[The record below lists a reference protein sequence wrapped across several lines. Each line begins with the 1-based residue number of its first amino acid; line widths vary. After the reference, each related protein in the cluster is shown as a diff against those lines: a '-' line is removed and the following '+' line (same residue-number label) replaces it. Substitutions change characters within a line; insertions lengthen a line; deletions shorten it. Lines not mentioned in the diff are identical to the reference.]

1 MTDTRREVLLGVGGG
16 IAAYKSA
23 DLIRR
28 LQDVG
33 FAVTVIP
40 TQASLNFVG
49 KATWEALSGR
59 EVPDNLWNNVHSV
72 PHISLARRC
81 STLVVAPCTA
91 DLLAK
96 FASGLAP
103 DLLTNVFLATNAP
116 IILVPAMHP
125 EMWLNAATQSNV
137 EKLRSRGVTVIEPD
151 NGRLTGADSGP
162 GRFPEVTRIVEEVQ
176 QVLNHKADLAGVKIL
191 ISAGGTQ
198 EPIDAVRFIGNRS
211 SGKQGY
217 SLAVAAVNRG
227 ADVSLVLANSS
238 LPDIDGVE
246 VVRVVTAKDMQH
258 ALEERFGSSSALI
271 MSAAIADIRPANP
284 ARDKVSKEDLLG
296 LPNLPIEQTEDILAA
311 LSAKKR
317 QGQILI
323 GFAAQTGPNREAL
336 AFAKLQRK
344 GLDLIYVNDVSGGAV
359 FGSDMTAGAILDPA
373 GVRREIPSMSKDSLS
388 NILLDSLVDKLG

>member
-33 FAVTVIP
+33 FTVTVIP

-103 DLLTNVFLATNAP
+103 DLLTNVFLATNSP

-125 EMWLNAATQSNV
+125 EMWLNPATQSNV
-137 EKLRSRGVTVIEPD
+137 EILRSRGITVIEPD

-162 GRFPEVTRIVEEVQ
+162 GRFPKVSRIVDEVQ

-198 EPIDAVRFIGNRS
+198 EPIDAVRYIGNRS
-211 SGKQGY
+211 SGKQGH
-217 SLAVAAVNRG
+217 SLAVAAANRG
-227 ADVSLVLANSS
+227 ADVSLVLANSL

-246 VVRVVTAKDMQH
+246 MVRVVTAKDMQY

-284 ARDKVSKEDLLG
+284 SRDKISKEDLHEL
-296 LPNLPIEQTEDILAA
+296 LIEQTEDILAA

-323 GFAAQTGPNREAL
+323 GFAAQTGSNREEL

-344 GLDLIYVNDVSGGAV
+344 ALDLIYVNDVSGGAV
-359 FGSDMTAGAILDPA
+359 FGSDMTAGAILDPTGA
-373 GVRREIPSMSKDSLS
+373 RREIPSMSKDSLS

>member
-33 FAVTVIP
+33 FTVTVIP

-103 DLLTNVFLATNAP
+103 DLLTNVFLATKSP

-125 EMWLNAATQSNV
+125 EMWLNPATQSNV
-137 EKLRSRGVTVIEPD
+137 EILRSRGITVIEPD

-162 GRFPEVTRIVEEVQ
+162 GRFPKVSRIVDEVQ

-198 EPIDAVRFIGNRS
+198 EPIDAVRYIGNRS
-211 SGKQGY
+211 SGKQGH
-217 SLAVAAVNRG
+217 SLAVAAANRG
-227 ADVSLVLANSS
+227 ADVSLVLANSL

-246 VVRVVTAKDMQH
+246 MVRVVTAKDMH
-258 ALEERFGSSSALI
+258 YALEERFGSSSALI

-284 ARDKVSKEDLLG
+284 SRDKVSKEDLHEL
-296 LPNLPIEQTEDILAA
+296 LIEQTEDILAA

-323 GFAAQTGPNREAL
+323 GFAAQTGSNREEL

-344 GLDLIYVNDVSGGAV
+344 ALDLIYVNDVSGGAV
-359 FGSDMTAGAILDPA
+359 FGSDMTAGAILDPTGA
-373 GVRREIPSMSKDSLS
+373 RREIPSMSKDSLS

>member
-33 FAVTVIP
+33 FTVTVIP

-72 PHISLARRC
+72 PHISLARHC

-103 DLLTNVFLATNAP
+103 DLLTNVFLATNSP

-125 EMWLNAATQSNV
+125 EMWLNPATQSNV
-137 EKLRSRGVTVIEPD
+137 EILRSRGITVIEPD

-162 GRFPEVTRIVEEVQ
+162 GRFPKVSRIVDEVQ

-198 EPIDAVRFIGNRS
+198 EPIDAVRYIGNRS
-211 SGKQGY
+211 SGKQGH
-217 SLAVAAVNRG
+217 SLAVAAANRG

-246 VVRVVTAKDMQH
+246 MVRVVTAKDMH
-258 ALEERFGSSSALI
+258 YALEERFGSSSALI

-284 ARDKVSKEDLLG
+284 ARDKVSKEDLHEL
-296 LPNLPIEQTEDILAA
+296 LIEQTEDILAA

-323 GFAAQTGPNREAL
+323 GFAAQTGSNREEL

-344 GLDLIYVNDVSGGAV
+344 ALDLIYVNDVSGGAV
-359 FGSDMTAGAILDPA
+359 FGSDMTAGAILDPTGA
-373 GVRREIPSMSKDSLS
+373 RREIPSMSKDSLS

>member
-33 FAVTVIP
+33 FTVTVIP

-103 DLLTNVFLATNAP
+103 DLLTNVFLATNSP

-125 EMWLNAATQSNV
+125 EMWLNPATQSNV
-137 EKLRSRGVTVIEPD
+137 EILRSRGITVIEPD

-162 GRFPEVTRIVEEVQ
+162 GRFPKVSRIVDEVQ

-198 EPIDAVRFIGNRS
+198 EPIDAVRYIGNRS
-211 SGKQGY
+211 SGKQGH
-217 SLAVAAVNRG
+217 SLAVAAANRG
-227 ADVSLVLANSS
+227 ADVSLVLANSL

-246 VVRVVTAKDMQH
+246 MVRVVTAKDMH
-258 ALEERFGSSSALI
+258 YALEERFGSSSALI

-284 ARDKVSKEDLLG
+284 SRDKVSKEDLHEL
-296 LPNLPIEQTEDILAA
+296 LIEQTEDILAA

-323 GFAAQTGPNREAL
+323 GFAAQTGSNREEL

-344 GLDLIYVNDVSGGAV
+344 ALDLIYVNDVSGGAV
-359 FGSDMTAGAILDPA
+359 FGSDMTAGAILDPTGA
-373 GVRREIPSMSKDSLS
+373 RREIPSMSKDSLS

>member
-33 FAVTVIP
+33 FTVTVIP

-59 EVPDNLWNNVHSV
+59 EVADNLWNNVHSV

-103 DLLTNVFLATNAP
+103 DLLTNVFLATNSP

-125 EMWLNAATQSNV
+125 EMWLNPATQSNV
-137 EKLRSRGVTVIEPD
+137 EILRSRGITVIEPD

-162 GRFPEVTRIVEEVQ
+162 GRFPKVSRIVDEVQ

-198 EPIDAVRFIGNRS
+198 EPIDAVRYIGNRS
-211 SGKQGY
+211 SGKQGH
-217 SLAVAAVNRG
+217 SLAVAAANRG

-238 LPDIDGVE
+238 LPNIDGVE
-246 VVRVVTAKDMQH
+246 MVRVVTAKDMQY

-284 ARDKVSKEDLLG
+284 SRDKVSKEDLHEL
-296 LPNLPIEQTEDILAA
+296 LIEQTEDILAA

-323 GFAAQTGPNREAL
+323 GFAAQTGSNREEL

-344 GLDLIYVNDVSGGAV
+344 ALDLIYVNDVSGGAV
-359 FGSDMTAGAILDPA
+359 FGSDMTAGAILDPTGA
-373 GVRREIPSMSKDSLS
+373 RREIPSMSKDSLS

>member
-33 FAVTVIP
+33 FTVTVIP

-103 DLLTNVFLATNAP
+103 DLLTNVFLATNSP

-125 EMWLNAATQSNV
+125 EMWLNPATQSNV
-137 EKLRSRGVTVIEPD
+137 EILRSRGITVIEPD
-151 NGRLTGADSGP
+151 NGRLNGADSGP
-162 GRFPEVTRIVEEVQ
+162 GRFPKVSRIVDEVQ

-198 EPIDAVRFIGNRS
+198 EPIDAVRYIGNRS
-211 SGKQGY
+211 SGKQGH
-217 SLAVAAVNRG
+217 SLAVAAANRG

-238 LPDIDGVE
+238 LPNIDGVE
-246 VVRVVTAKDMQH
+246 MVRVVTAKDMQY

-284 ARDKVSKEDLLG
+284 SRDKVSKEDLHEL
-296 LPNLPIEQTEDILAA
+296 LIEQTEDILAA

-323 GFAAQTGPNREAL
+323 GFAAQTGSNREEL

-344 GLDLIYVNDVSGGAV
+344 ALDLIYVNDVSGGAV
-359 FGSDMTAGAILDPA
+359 FGSDMTAGAILDPTGA
-373 GVRREIPSMSKDSLS
+373 RREIPSMSKDSLS

>member
-33 FAVTVIP
+33 FTVTVIP

-103 DLLTNVFLATNAP
+103 DLLTNVFLATNSP

-125 EMWLNAATQSNV
+125 EMWLNPATQSNV
-137 EKLRSRGVTVIEPD
+137 EILRSRGITVIEPD

-162 GRFPEVTRIVEEVQ
+162 GRFPKVSRIVDEVQ

-198 EPIDAVRFIGNRS
+198 EPIDAVRYIGNRS
-211 SGKQGY
+211 SGKQGH
-217 SLAVAAVNRG
+217 SLAVAAANRG

-246 VVRVVTAKDMQH
+246 MVRVVTAKDMQY

-284 ARDKVSKEDLLG
+284 ARDKISKEDLHEL
-296 LPNLPIEQTEDILAA
+296 LIEQTEDILAA

-323 GFAAQTGPNREAL
+323 GFAAQTGSNREEL

-344 GLDLIYVNDVSGGAV
+344 ALDLIYVNDVSGGAV
-359 FGSDMTAGAILDPA
+359 FGSDMTAGAILDPTGA
-373 GVRREIPSMSKDSLS
+373 RREIPSMSKDSLS

>member
-33 FAVTVIP
+33 FTVTVIP

-125 EMWLNAATQSNV
+125 EMWLNPATQSNV
-137 EKLRSRGVTVIEPD
+137 KMLRSRGITVIEPD

-162 GRFPEVTRIVEEVQ
+162 GRLPEVSRIVTEVQ

-211 SGKQGY
+211 SGKQGH
-217 SLAVAAVNRG
+217 SLAVAAANRG
-227 ADVSLVLANSS
+227 ADVSLVIANSS

-246 VVRVVTAKDMQH
+246 IVRVVTAKDMQH

-271 MSAAIADIRPANP
+271 MSAAIADVRPANP
-284 ARDKVSKEDLLG
+284 ARDKVSKEDLHD
-296 LPNLPIEQTEDILAA
+296 LPIEQTEDILAK

-317 QGQILI
+317 QGQIII
-323 GFAAQTGPNREAL
+323 GFAAQTGPDREEL
-336 AFAKLQRK
+336 AFAKLQKK

-359 FGSDMTAGAILDPA
+359 FGSDMTAGTILDSA

>member
-33 FAVTVIP
+33 FTVTVIP

-103 DLLTNVFLATNAP
+103 DLLTNVFLATNSP

-125 EMWLNAATQSNV
+125 EMWLNPATQSNV
-137 EKLRSRGVTVIEPD
+137 EILRSRGITVIEPD

-162 GRFPEVTRIVEEVQ
+162 GRFPKVSRIVDEVQ

-198 EPIDAVRFIGNRS
+198 EPIDAVRYIGNRS
-211 SGKQGY
+211 SGKQGH
-217 SLAVAAVNRG
+217 SLAVAAANRG

-246 VVRVVTAKDMQH
+246 MVRVVTAKDMH
-258 ALEERFGSSSALI
+258 YALEERFGSSSALI

-284 ARDKVSKEDLLG
+284 ARDKVSKEDLHEL
-296 LPNLPIEQTEDILAA
+296 LIEQTEDILAA

-323 GFAAQTGPNREAL
+323 GFAAQTGSNREEL

-344 GLDLIYVNDVSGGAV
+344 ALDLIYVNDVSGGAV
-359 FGSDMTAGAILDPA
+359 FGSDMTAGAILDPTGA
-373 GVRREIPSMSKDSLS
+373 RREIPSMSKDSLS

>member
-33 FAVTVIP
+33 FTVTVIP

-96 FASGLAP
+96 FAGGLAP
-103 DLLTNVFLATNAP
+103 DLLTNVFLATNSP

-125 EMWLNAATQSNV
+125 EMWLNPATQSNV
-137 EKLRSRGVTVIEPD
+137 EILRSRGITVIEPD

-162 GRFPEVTRIVEEVQ
+162 GRFPKVSRIVDEVQ

-198 EPIDAVRFIGNRS
+198 EPIDAVRYIGNRS
-211 SGKQGY
+211 SGKQGH
-217 SLAVAAVNRG
+217 SLAVAAANRG
-227 ADVSLVLANSS
+227 ADVSLVLANSL

-246 VVRVVTAKDMQH
+246 MVRVVTAKDMQY

-284 ARDKVSKEDLLG
+284 SRDKVSKEDLHEL
-296 LPNLPIEQTEDILAA
+296 LIEQTEDILAA

-323 GFAAQTGPNREAL
+323 GFAAQTGSNREEL

-344 GLDLIYVNDVSGGAV
+344 ALDLIYVNDVSGGAV
-359 FGSDMTAGAILDPA
+359 FGSDMTAGAILDPTGA
-373 GVRREIPSMSKDSLS
+373 RREIPSMSKDSLS

>member
-33 FAVTVIP
+33 FTVTVIP

-103 DLLTNVFLATNAP
+103 DLLTNVFLATNSP

-125 EMWLNAATQSNV
+125 EMWLNPATQSNV
-137 EKLRSRGVTVIEPD
+137 EILRSRGITVIEPD

-162 GRFPEVTRIVEEVQ
+162 GRFPKVSRIVDEVQ

-198 EPIDAVRFIGNRS
+198 EPIDAVRYIGNRS
-211 SGKQGY
+211 SGKQGH
-217 SLAVAAVNRG
+217 SLAVAAANRG
-227 ADVSLVLANSS
+227 ADVSLVLANSL

-246 VVRVVTAKDMQH
+246 MVRVVTAKDMQY

-284 ARDKVSKEDLLG
+284 SRDKVSKEDLHEL
-296 LPNLPIEQTEDILAA
+296 LIEQTEDILAA

-323 GFAAQTGPNREAL
+323 GFAAQTGSNREEL

-344 GLDLIYVNDVSGGAV
+344 ALDLIYVNDVSGGAV
-359 FGSDMTAGAILDPA
+359 FGSDMTAGAILDPTGA
-373 GVRREIPSMSKDSLS
+373 RREIPSMSKDSLS

>member
-33 FAVTVIP
+33 FTVTVIP

-96 FASGLAP
+96 FAGGLAP
-103 DLLTNVFLATNAP
+103 DLLTNVFLATNSP

-125 EMWLNAATQSNV
+125 EMWLNPATQSNV
-137 EKLRSRGVTVIEPD
+137 EILRSRGITVIEPD

-162 GRFPEVTRIVEEVQ
+162 GRFPKVSRIVDEVQ

-198 EPIDAVRFIGNRS
+198 EPIDAVRYIGNRS
-211 SGKQGY
+211 SGKQGH
-217 SLAVAAVNRG
+217 SLAVAAANRG

-246 VVRVVTAKDMQH
+246 MVRVVTAKDMQY

-284 ARDKVSKEDLLG
+284 ARDKVSKEDLHEL
-296 LPNLPIEQTEDILAA
+296 LIEQTEDILAA

-323 GFAAQTGPNREAL
+323 GFAAQTGSNREEL

-344 GLDLIYVNDVSGGAV
+344 ALDLIYVNDVSGGAV
-359 FGSDMTAGAILDPA
+359 FGSDMTAGAILDPTGA
-373 GVRREIPSMSKDSLS
+373 RREIPSMSKDSLS

>member
-33 FAVTVIP
+33 FTVTVIP

-103 DLLTNVFLATNAP
+103 DLLTNVFLATNSP

-125 EMWLNAATQSNV
+125 EMWLNPATQSNV
-137 EKLRSRGVTVIEPD
+137 EILRSRGITVIEPD

-162 GRFPEVTRIVEEVQ
+162 GRFPKVSRIVDEVQ

-198 EPIDAVRFIGNRS
+198 EPIDAVRYIGNRS
-211 SGKQGY
+211 SGKQGH
-217 SLAVAAVNRG
+217 SLAVAAANRG

-246 VVRVVTAKDMQH
+246 MVRVVTAKDMH
-258 ALEERFGSSSALI
+258 YALEERFGSSSALI

-284 ARDKVSKEDLLG
+284 ARDKVSKEDLHEL
-296 LPNLPIEQTEDILAA
+296 LIEQTEDILAT

-323 GFAAQTGPNREAL
+323 GFAAQTGSNREEL

-344 GLDLIYVNDVSGGAV
+344 ALDLIYVNDVSGGAV
-359 FGSDMTAGAILDPA
+359 FGSDMTAGAILDPTGA
-373 GVRREIPSMSKDSLS
+373 RREIPSMSKDSLS

>member
-1 MTDTRREVLLGVGGG
+1 MTDTRREVLLGIGGG

-33 FAVTVIP
+33 FTVTVIP

-72 PHISLARRC
+72 PHIALARRC
-81 STLVVAPCTA
+81 SALVVAPCTA

-96 FASGLAP
+96 FANGLAP
-103 DLLTNVFLATNAP
+103 DLLTNVFLAMSAP

-125 EMWLNAATQSNV
+125 EMWLNPATQSNV
-137 EKLRSRGVTVIEPD
+137 EKLRSRGITVIEPD

-162 GRFPEVTRIVEEVQ
+162 GRLPEVSRIVDEVQ
-176 QVLNHKADLAGVKIL
+176 HVLNHKADLSGVKIL

-211 SGKQGY
+211 SGKQGH
-217 SLAVAAVNRG
+217 SLAVAAANRG

-246 VVRVVTAKDMQH
+246 MVRVVTARDMQH

-284 ARDKVSKEDLLG
+284 AHDKVSKEDLHE
-296 LPNLPIEQTEDILAA
+296 LPIEQTEDILAA

>member
-33 FAVTVIP
+33 FTVTVIP

-103 DLLTNVFLATNAP
+103 DLLTNVFLATNSP

-125 EMWLNAATQSNV
+125 EMWLNPATQSNV
-137 EKLRSRGVTVIEPD
+137 EILRSRGITVIEPD

-162 GRFPEVTRIVEEVQ
+162 GRFPKVSRIVDEVQ

-198 EPIDAVRFIGNRS
+198 EPIDAVRYIGNRS
-211 SGKQGY
+211 SGKQGH
-217 SLAVAAVNRG
+217 SLAVAAANRG

-246 VVRVVTAKDMQH
+246 MVRVVTAKDMQY

-284 ARDKVSKEDLLG
+284 ARDKVSKEDLHEL
-296 LPNLPIEQTEDILAA
+296 LIEQTEDILAA

-323 GFAAQTGPNREAL
+323 GFAAQTGSNREEL

-344 GLDLIYVNDVSGGAV
+344 ALDLIYVNDVSGGAV
-359 FGSDMTAGAILDPA
+359 FGSDMTAGAILDPTGA
-373 GVRREIPSMSKDSLS
+373 RREIPSMSKDSLS

>member
-33 FAVTVIP
+33 FTVTVIP

-91 DLLAK
+91 DLLEK

-103 DLLTNVFLATNAP
+103 DLLTNVFLATNSP

-125 EMWLNAATQSNV
+125 EMWLNPATQSNV
-137 EKLRSRGVTVIEPD
+137 EILRSRGITVIEPD

-162 GRFPEVTRIVEEVQ
+162 GRFPKVSRIVDEVQ

-198 EPIDAVRFIGNRS
+198 EPIDAVRYIGNRS
-211 SGKQGY
+211 SGKQGH
-217 SLAVAAVNRG
+217 SLAVAAANRG
-227 ADVSLVLANSS
+227 ADVSLVLANSL

-246 VVRVVTAKDMQH
+246 MVRVVTAKDMQY

-284 ARDKVSKEDLLG
+284 ARDKVSKEDLHEL
-296 LPNLPIEQTEDILAA
+296 LIEQTEDILAA

-323 GFAAQTGPNREAL
+323 GFAAQTGSNREEL

-344 GLDLIYVNDVSGGAV
+344 ALDLIYVNDVSGGAV
-359 FGSDMTAGAILDPA
+359 FGSDMTAGAILDPTGA
-373 GVRREIPSMSKDSLS
+373 RREIPSMSKDSLS

>member
-33 FAVTVIP
+33 FTVTVIP

-103 DLLTNVFLATNAP
+103 DLLTNVFLATKSP

-125 EMWLNAATQSNV
+125 EMWLNPATRSNV
-137 EKLRSRGVTVIEPD
+137 EILRSRGITVIEPD

-162 GRFPEVTRIVEEVQ
+162 GRFPKVSRIVDEVQ

-198 EPIDAVRFIGNRS
+198 EPIDAVRYIGNRS
-211 SGKQGY
+211 SGKQGH
-217 SLAVAAVNRG
+217 SLAVAAANRG
-227 ADVSLVLANSS
+227 ADVSLVLANSL

-246 VVRVVTAKDMQH
+246 MVRVVTAKDMQY

-284 ARDKVSKEDLLG
+284 SRDKVSKEDLHEL
-296 LPNLPIEQTEDILAA
+296 LIEQTEDILAA

-323 GFAAQTGPNREAL
+323 GFAAQTGSNREEL

-344 GLDLIYVNDVSGGAV
+344 ALDLIYVNDVSGGAV
-359 FGSDMTAGAILDPA
+359 FGSDMTAGAILDPTGA
-373 GVRREIPSMSKDSLS
+373 RREIPSMSKDSLS

>member
-33 FAVTVIP
+33 FTVTVIP

-103 DLLTNVFLATNAP
+103 DLLTNVFLATNSP

-125 EMWLNAATQSNV
+125 EMWLNPATQSNV
-137 EKLRSRGVTVIEPD
+137 EILRSRGITVIEPD

-162 GRFPEVTRIVEEVQ
+162 GRFPKVSRIVDEVQ

-198 EPIDAVRFIGNRS
+198 EPIDAVRYIGNRS
-211 SGKQGY
+211 SGKQGH
-217 SLAVAAVNRG
+217 SLAVAAANRG
-227 ADVSLVLANSS
+227 ADVSLVLANSL

-246 VVRVVTAKDMQH
+246 MVRVVTAKDMH
-258 ALEERFGSSSALI
+258 YALEERFGSSSALI

-284 ARDKVSKEDLLG
+284 SRDKISKEDLHEL
-296 LPNLPIEQTEDILAA
+296 LIEQTEDILAA

-323 GFAAQTGPNREAL
+323 GFAAQTGSNREEL

-344 GLDLIYVNDVSGGAV
+344 ALDLIYVNDVSGGAV
-359 FGSDMTAGAILDPA
+359 FGSDMTAGAILDPTGA
-373 GVRREIPSMSKDSLS
+373 RREIPSMSKDSLS

>member
-33 FAVTVIP
+33 FTVTVIP

-103 DLLTNVFLATNAP
+103 DLLTNVFLATNSP

-125 EMWLNAATQSNV
+125 EMWLNPATQSNV
-137 EKLRSRGVTVIEPD
+137 ESLRSRGVTVIEPD

-162 GRFPEVTRIVEEVQ
+162 GRFPEVSRIVDEVQ
-176 QVLNHKADLAGVKIL
+176 QLLNHKADLAGVKIL

-211 SGKQGY
+211 SGKQGH
-217 SLAVAAVNRG
+217 SLAVAAANRG
-227 ADVSLVLANSS
+227 AEVSLVLANSS

-246 VVRVVTAKDMQH
+246 MVRVVTAKDMQH
-258 ALEERFGSSSALI
+258 ALEERFDSSSALI

-284 ARDKVSKEDLLG
+284 ARDKVSKEDLHELQ
-296 LPNLPIEQTEDILAA
+296 IEQTEDILAA

-317 QGQILI
+317 QGQIHI
-323 GFAAQTGPNREAL
+323 GFAAQTGSNREEL
-336 AFAKLQRK
+336 AFAKLQKK
-344 GLDLIYVNDVSGGAV
+344 GLDLIYVNDVTGGAV

-373 GVRREIPSMSKDSLS
+373 GARREIPSMSKDSLS

>member
-33 FAVTVIP
+33 FTVTVIP

-103 DLLTNVFLATNAP
+103 DLLTNVFLATNSP

-125 EMWLNAATQSNV
+125 EMWLNPATQSNV
-137 EKLRSRGVTVIEPD
+137 EILRSRGITVIEPD

-162 GRFPEVTRIVEEVQ
+162 GRFPKVSRIVDEVQ

-198 EPIDAVRFIGNRS
+198 EPIDAVRYIGNRS
-211 SGKQGY
+211 SGKQGH
-217 SLAVAAVNRG
+217 SLAVAAANRG

-238 LPDIDGVE
+238 LPNIDGVE
-246 VVRVVTAKDMQH
+246 MVRVVTAKDMQY

-284 ARDKVSKEDLLG
+284 SRDKVSKEDLHEL
-296 LPNLPIEQTEDILAA
+296 LIEQTEDILAA

-323 GFAAQTGPNREAL
+323 GFAAQTGSNREEL

-344 GLDLIYVNDVSGGAV
+344 ALDLIYVNDVSGGAV
-359 FGSDMTAGAILDPA
+359 FGSDMTAGAILDPTGA
-373 GVRREIPSMSKDSLS
+373 RREIPSMSKDSLS

>member
-33 FAVTVIP
+33 FTVTVIP

-103 DLLTNVFLATNAP
+103 DLLTNVFLATKSP

-125 EMWLNAATQSNV
+125 EMWLNPATQSNV
-137 EKLRSRGVTVIEPD
+137 EILRSRGITVIEPD

-162 GRFPEVTRIVEEVQ
+162 GRFPKVSRIVDEVQ

-198 EPIDAVRFIGNRS
+198 EPIDAVRYIGNRS
-211 SGKQGY
+211 SGKQGH
-217 SLAVAAVNRG
+217 SLAVAAANRG
-227 ADVSLVLANSS
+227 ADVSLVLANSL

-246 VVRVVTAKDMQH
+246 MVRVVTAKDMQY

-284 ARDKVSKEDLLG
+284 SRDKVSKEDLHEL
-296 LPNLPIEQTEDILAA
+296 LIEQTEDILAA

-323 GFAAQTGPNREAL
+323 GFAAQTGSNREEL

-344 GLDLIYVNDVSGGAV
+344 ALDLIYVNDVSGGAV
-359 FGSDMTAGAILDPA
+359 FGSDMTAGAILDPTGA
-373 GVRREIPSMSKDSLS
+373 RREIPSMSKDSLS

>member
-33 FAVTVIP
+33 FTVTVIP

-103 DLLTNVFLATNAP
+103 DLLTNVFLATNSP

-125 EMWLNAATQSNV
+125 EMWLNPATQSNV
-137 EKLRSRGVTVIEPD
+137 ESLRSRGVTVIEPD

-162 GRFPEVTRIVEEVQ
+162 GRFPEVSRIVDEVQ
-176 QVLNHKADLAGVKIL
+176 QLLNHKADLAGVKIL

-211 SGKQGY
+211 SGKQGH
-217 SLAVAAVNRG
+217 SLAVAAANRG
-227 ADVSLVLANSS
+227 AEVSLVLANSS

-246 VVRVVTAKDMQH
+246 MVRVVTAKDMQH
-258 ALEERFGSSSALI
+258 ALEERFDSSSALI

-284 ARDKVSKEDLLG
+284 ARDKVSKEDLHELQ
-296 LPNLPIEQTEDILAA
+296 IEQTEDILAA

-323 GFAAQTGPNREAL
+323 GFAAQTGSNREEL
-336 AFAKLQRK
+336 AFAKLQKK
-344 GLDLIYVNDVSGGAV
+344 GLDLIYVNDVTGGAV

-373 GVRREIPSMSKDSLS
+373 GARREIPSMSKDSLS

>member
-33 FAVTVIP
+33 FTVTVIP

-103 DLLTNVFLATNAP
+103 DLLTNVLLATNSP

-125 EMWLNAATQSNV
+125 EMWLNPATQSNV
-137 EKLRSRGVTVIEPD
+137 EILRSRGITVIEPD

-162 GRFPEVTRIVEEVQ
+162 GRFPKVSRIVDEVQ

-198 EPIDAVRFIGNRS
+198 EPIDAVRYIGNRS
-211 SGKQGY
+211 SGKQGH
-217 SLAVAAVNRG
+217 SLAVAAANRG

-246 VVRVVTAKDMQH
+246 MVRVVTAKDMQY

-284 ARDKVSKEDLLG
+284 ARDKVSKEDLHEL
-296 LPNLPIEQTEDILAA
+296 LIEQTEDILAA

-323 GFAAQTGPNREAL
+323 GFAAQTGSNREEL

-344 GLDLIYVNDVSGGAV
+344 ALDLIYVNDVSGGAV
-359 FGSDMTAGAILDPA
+359 FGSDMTAGAILDPTGA
-373 GVRREIPSMSKDSLS
+373 RREIPSMSKDSLS

>member
-33 FAVTVIP
+33 FTVTVIP

-103 DLLTNVFLATNAP
+103 DLLTNVFLATNSP

-125 EMWLNAATQSNV
+125 EMWLNPATQSNV
-137 EKLRSRGVTVIEPD
+137 EILRSRGITVIEPD

-162 GRFPEVTRIVEEVQ
+162 GRFPKVSRIVDEVQ

-198 EPIDAVRFIGNRS
+198 EPIDAVRYIGNRS
-211 SGKQGY
+211 SGKQGH
-217 SLAVAAVNRG
+217 SLAVAAANRG

-246 VVRVVTAKDMQH
+246 MVRVVTAKDMQY

-284 ARDKVSKEDLLG
+284 SRDKVSKEDLHEL
-296 LPNLPIEQTEDILAA
+296 LIEQTEDILAA

-323 GFAAQTGPNREAL
+323 GFAAQTGSNREEL

-344 GLDLIYVNDVSGGAV
+344 ALDLIYVNDVSGGAV
-359 FGSDMTAGAILDPA
+359 FGSDMTAGAILDPTGA
-373 GVRREIPSMSKDSLS
+373 RREIPSMSKDSLS

>member
-96 FASGLAP
+96 FANGLAP

-137 EKLRSRGVTVIEPD
+137 EALRSRGIIVIEPD

-162 GRFPEVTRIVEEVQ
+162 GRLPEVSRIIDEVQ
-176 QVLNHKADLAGVKIL
+176 QALNHKADLVGVKIL

-217 SLAVAAVNRG
+217 SLAVAAANRG

-246 VVRVVTAKDMQH
+246 MVRVVTAKDMQH
-258 ALEERFGSSSALI
+258 ALEERFDSSSALI

-284 ARDKVSKEDLLG
+284 TRDKVSKEDLLG
-296 LPNLPIEQTEDILAA
+296 LPSLPIEQTEDILAA
-311 LSAKKR
+311 LSAKKG

-323 GFAAQTGPNREAL
+323 GFAAQTGPNREEL
-336 AFAKLQRK
+336 AFAKLQKK

-373 GVRREIPSMSKDSLS
+373 GTRREIPSMSKDSLS